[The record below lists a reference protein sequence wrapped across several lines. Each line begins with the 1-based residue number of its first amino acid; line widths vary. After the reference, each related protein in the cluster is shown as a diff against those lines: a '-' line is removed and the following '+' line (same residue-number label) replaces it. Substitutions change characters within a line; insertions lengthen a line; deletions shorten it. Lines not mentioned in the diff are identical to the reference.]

1 MPQLMPHVLL
11 HSKVGMSRA
20 AIILRDAG
28 YIVTK
33 LVDDDSAFRLAMSPH
48 VDGVIV
54 ELPAFHAVAFT
65 RRLLEI
71 SRGDVSIL
79 AISPTPEPIRRLV
92 DVNVLH
98 LAAIDDD
105 LVSAVDIMIATRER
119 CGSAFHN
126 SRDALP
132 AGA

>member
-1 MPQLMPHVLL
+1 
-11 HSKVGMSRA
+11 MSRV
-20 AIILRDAG
+20 AIILRNAG

-33 LVDDDSAFRLAMSPH
+33 IVDDDSAFRLAVSPH

-71 SRGDVSIL
+71 SHANVPIL
-79 AISPTPEPIRRLV
+79 AISPAPETIRRLV
-92 DVNVLH
+92 DINVLD

-119 CGSAFHN
+119 CGSAFQN
-126 SRDALP
+126 SRDALH

>member
-1 MPQLMPHVLL
+1 MPQLMPHLLL
-11 HSKVGMSRA
+11 HSEVRMSNA
-20 AIILRDAG
+20 AIILRNAG

-33 LVDDDSAFRLAMSPH
+33 IVDEDSAFRLAVSPH
-48 VDGVIV
+48 VDGIIV
-54 ELPAFHAVAFT
+54 ELPAFRAVAFT

-71 SRGDVSIL
+71 SHGDVPIL
-79 AISPTPEPIRRLV
+79 AISPTPEQIQRLAG
-92 DVNVLH
+92 VNVLH

-105 LVSAVDIMIATRER
+105 LVSAVDIMIAAHE
-119 CGSAFHN
+119 CYGSAFQN

>member
-1 MPQLMPHVLL
+1 MPHLLL
-11 HSKVGMSRA
+11 HSEAGMSRA

-33 LVDDDSAFRLAMSPH
+33 IVDDDSALRLAVSPH
-48 VDGVIV
+48 VDGIIV
-54 ELPAFHAVAFT
+54 ELQPFRAVAFM

-71 SRGDVSIL
+71 SHGAIAIL
-79 AISPTPEPIRRLV
+79 AISPTPETIGKLV

-105 LVSAVDIMIATRER
+105 LVSAVDIMIARRER
-119 CGSAFHN
+119 RGSAFQN

-132 AGA
+132 AWA

>member
-1 MPQLMPHVLL
+1 MPHLLL
-11 HSKVGMSRA
+11 HSEGGMSQT
-20 AIILRDAG
+20 AIILRNAG

-33 LVDDDSAFRLAMSPH
+33 IVDDDSALRLATSPH

-54 ELPAFHAVAFT
+54 ELPVFRAVSFA

-71 SRGDVSIL
+71 SHGDVAIL
-79 AISPTPEPIRRLV
+79 AISPTPEPIRRLA
-92 DVNVLH
+92 DVNALSVG
-98 LAAIDDD
+98 AIEDD
-105 LVSAVDIMIATRER
+105 LVSTVDILIATRER
-119 CGSAFHN
+119 CGSAFQN

>member
-1 MPQLMPHVLL
+1 MPQLMPHLLL
-11 HSKVGMSRA
+11 HSEAGMSRA
-20 AIILRDAG
+20 AIILRNAG
-28 YIVTK
+28 YIVTRI
-33 LVDDDSAFRLAMSPH
+33 VDDDSAFRLAVSPH
-48 VDGVIV
+48 VDGIIV
-54 ELPAFHAVAFT
+54 ELPAFHAVALT

-71 SRGDVSIL
+71 SHGDVPIL
-79 AISPTPEPIRRLV
+79 AISPTPEPIQRLI
-92 DVNVLH
+92 DVNVLN

-119 CGSAFHN
+119 CSSAFQN